1 MNPFVHM
8 LSLKTLSL
16 LLAIPVLG
24 CDPGLSEPP
33 ADAPSRATAEASDR
47 VSPEGADAPGA
58 PSGVEASAVVAR
70 VNAVPIHAVEV
81 ERRLDRIDELYRHAR
96 RPFNPAIRQ
105 AKRNEVID
113 RLIDHELLRQH
124 IDQAAVE
131 IAPKRV
137 DLAVEERVEEHFGS
151 TTAFQR
157 YLQAENLTMSD
168 FRREVRDAMI
178 LEHTL
183 LGETREKP
191 AGEPAVS
198 EAQLREIYARVAAG
212 RPAAARVRV
221 SSVTLPAKYR
231 QQAARISRA
240 GCESQALPDDATHRD
255 LGWRQRHQLPAA
267 AGFRLFGTGDPAAQ
281 SAVVPAPDGSSVTV
295 YCVHDRREAG
305 VRDFDEV
312 EPLLRERANRALL
325 ESKRRALLQRLR
337 EHADIQRLDATSPQ
351 P

>member
-1 MNPFVHM
+1 MKHRVHN

-16 LLAIPVLG
+16 LLAVLLLG
-24 CDPGLSEPP
+24 CDPGVSEPP
-33 ADAPSRATAEASDR
+33 TEISAEASGAL
-47 VSPEGADAPGA
+47 SPGGADAPGA
-58 PSGVEASAVVAR
+58 AAGVEASRVVAR
-70 VNAVPIHAVEV
+70 VNEVPIHAIEV

-105 AKRNEVID
+105 IKRNEVID

-131 IAPKRV
+131 ISPKRI
-137 DLAVEERVEEHFGS
+137 DLAVEERVDEHFGS

-157 YLQAENLTMSD
+157 YLKAENLSMSD
-168 FRREVRDAMI
+168 FRRDVRDAMI

-183 LGETREKP
+183 LGDAIAKP
-191 AGEPAVS
+191 TAEPAVS

-221 SSVTLPAKYR
+221 SSVTLPARHR
-231 QQAARISRA
+231 QQVARISRA
-240 GCESQALPDDATHRD
+240 HCNTESLPEEAIHRD

-267 AGFRLFGTGDPAAQ
+267 AGFRLFGQGDSPAQ

-337 EHADIQRLDATSPQ
+337 EHAEIERVEDSAPGE
-351 P
+351 